1 MFRSLRE
8 VLAGRTAL
16 FISHRFSTVRSADR
30 IYVLDN
36 GKVIER
42 GTHDELMERDGHYAE
57 LFRLQ
62 AAAYSVR
69 TEWIASVSFAV
80 RFLGTAAPGHFR
92 HHDGHTA
99 NQPADLGEDL
109 PSI

>member
-1 MFRSLRE
+1 MAIARAFYRNAPFIILDEPSASLDPRAEYELFRSLRE

-30 IYVLDN
+30 IDVLDN

-69 TEWIASVSFAV
+69 
-80 RFLGTAAPGHFR
+80 
-92 HHDGHTA
+92 D
-99 NQPADLGEDL
+99 
-109 PSI
+109 